1 MNRSVV
7 FAVAQLGPIHL
18 DSSRKAVV
26 ERLVNLLRDAHSRGA
41 TWVTFPELA
50 LTTFF
55 PRYVFDDATE
65 YDRFFEESL
74 PSPETQPLFDT
85 ARELSIG
92 FYLSLIHI

>member
-41 TWVTFPELA
+41 TWVTSVSYTH
-50 LTTFF
+50 LT
-55 PRYVFDDATE
+55 
-65 YDRFFEESL
+65 L
-74 PSPETQPLFDT
+74 PTIYSV
-85 ARELSIG
+85 
-92 FYLSLIHI
+92 